1 MNAGGPPVPARH
13 VRRED
18 DNEGPSGPETSAAF
32 LPVNPPRSILI
43 VMLSAI
49 GDAVQVLPVVT
60 ALKRA
65 FPSASITWVLQPLPF
80 SLVSGHPSVD
90 RFILFRRGNRR
101 RDPLALWTG
110 VRSIRDTAREISRVA
125 RSQPGG
131 RFDLIVD
138 LQVYMKAGILT
149 ALSPGKIKL
158 GFDRRR
164 TRDLNSLFS
173 THRIPPNPSVHA
185 HTQDQYFEFLS
196 VLGVDPE
203 PVEYGLRLTSSERSD
218 QEAFLQTFHH
228 PLCSVVVG
236 TSTPRKDWSAEGYAS
251 VLDAL
256 YQDFGLQPI
265 LVGGPSRREALMAD
279 AIGSL
284 TRAPVRNELGDGLRR
299 MLWILDAS
307 TLVISPDT
315 GPLHMAQALGVPV
328 VGLYGFTNPKRSG
341 PYRRY
346 RDLVVDGYA
355 RYPGEGYSVDVE
367 TRRIGMDRIKP
378 EMVLEK
384 VELALQKYR

>member
-1 MNAGGPPVPARH
+1 
-13 VRRED
+13 
-18 DNEGPSGPETSAAF
+18 
-32 LPVNPPRSILI
+32 
-43 VMLSAI
+43 
-49 GDAVQVLPVVT
+49 
-60 ALKRA
+60 
-65 FPSASITWVLQPLPF
+65 
-80 SLVSGHPSVD
+80 
-90 RFILFRRGNRR
+90 
-101 RDPLALWTG
+101 
-110 VRSIRDTAREISRVA
+110 VA

-138 LQVYMKAGILT
+138 LQVYLKAGLLT
-149 ALSPGKIKL
+149 ALSPGEIKL

-164 TRDLNSLFS
+164 TRDLNAFLT
-173 THRIPPNPSVHA
+173 THRIPPNPKGHA
-185 HTQDQYFEFLS
+185 HTQDQYFEFLR

-203 PVEYGLRLTSSERSD
+203 PVEYGLQLTPSERSD
-218 QEAFLQTFHH
+218 QKGFLQPFHR

-236 TSTPRKDWSAEGYAS
+236 TSTPRKDWNAGGYAD

-256 YQDFGLQPI
+256 YHDFRLQPI
-265 LVGGPSRREALMAD
+265 LVGGPARREALMAS

-284 TRAPVRNELGDGLRR
+284 TRAPFRNELGDGLRR

-355 RYPGEGYSVDVE
+355 RYPGEGYSLGMK
-367 TRRIGMDRIKP
+367 TRRGGMARIKP
-378 EMVLEK
+378 DMVLEK
-384 VELALQKYR
+384 VESALQKYRRDEQPGRR